1 MFYDN
6 IFKNCIIYD
15 LIKIKVGEKKLQ
27 INFFMQTGNI
37 LLDNLW
43 LIIVLFFVLV
53 FLFLLFYISRYR
65 KYKTNEYVIHF
76 RRGKVKRAGTG
87 GTVILWPVFDEV
99 IVIPTTVQQTLL
111 EAREKV
117 VSYEYQ
123 DVALTAFV
131 YWRVTN
137 PEVSFSKVS
146 WNPVRT
152 DYVEKAIKNATEAI
166 IRTTCA
172 NMPIE
177 QIIRNRAEIIKN
189 VTSELHHLAGD
200 WGITVESVEIR
211 DVEVLDERLKD
222 NLEALKKIEEAENAQ
237 LRQAKMEELVQL
249 RNLEVKRKTGEEEQL
264 VKLTIEQKAKDR
276 EIKITQLEQQ
286 RALIAAE
293 TQRKQKQIEAE
304 AEKFLRVTQEVGV
317 EAERIRQQAQAR
329 KDQLLAEAEGEA
341 AKIKQTQIALAEGI
355 LEQAKALSQAD
366 EKYIQLKTIDMLPDV
381 FKNIN
386 VDKMILLGEGQD
398 AYKSIAQMVLPF
410 MELASEMGITRK
422 LNPGTDGGILER
434 QKRKKDST

>member
-1 MFYDN
+1 MVN
-6 IFKNCIIYD
+6 
-15 LIKIKVGEKKLQ
+15 L
-27 INFFMQTGNI
+27 FFLQTGTGNA

-43 LIIVLFFVLV
+43 LIIVLVVVIFFLFIIFFV
-53 FLFLLFYISRYR
+53 SRYR

-76 RRGKVKRAGTG
+76 RRGKVRRAGTG
-87 GTVILWPVFDEV
+87 GTVVLWPVFDEV

-137 PEVSFSKVS
+137 PEVSYSKVS
-146 WNPVRT
+146 WNPARS

-172 NMPIE
+172 NMKIE

-222 NLEALKKIEEAENAQ
+222 NLEAVKKIEEAQTAQ
-237 LRQAKMEELVQL
+237 LRQAEMEESVQL
-249 RNLEVKRKTGEEEQL
+249 RNLEVRQKTGEQDQE
-264 VKLTIEQKAKDR
+264 VKLTIERKSKER
-276 EIKITQLEQQ
+276 EIQIVQLEQK
-286 RALIAAE
+286 RAVIAAE
-293 TQRKQKQIEAE
+293 TERKQKQIESE
-304 AEKFLRVTQEVGV
+304 AEKYLKITQEVGV
-317 EAERIRQQAQAR
+317 EVERIRQEALAH

-341 AKIKQTQIALAEGI
+341 AKISQTQIAHAQGI

-366 EKYIQLKTIDMLPDV
+366 EKYIQMKAIEMLPDI
-381 FKNIN
+381 FKNVA

-398 AYKSIAQMVLPF
+398 AYKSIAQMILPF
-410 MELASEMGITRK
+410 LEVAKEIGLPSDGKVSTDSEK
-422 LNPGTDGGILER
+422 
-434 QKRKKDST
+434 KRVRARSSS

>member
-1 MFYDN
+1 VNKAMNSFFLQTDN
-6 IFKNCIIYD
+6 V
-15 LIKIKVGEKKLQ
+15 LI
-27 INFFMQTGNI
+27 
-37 LLDNLW
+37 DNLW
-43 LIIVLFFVLV
+43 LIFVLIFVVIFLFIIFFV
-53 FLFLLFYISRYR
+53 SRYR

-87 GTVILWPVFDEV
+87 GTVVLWPVFDEV

-137 PEVSFSKVS
+137 PEVSYSKVS
-146 WNPVRT
+146 WNPARS

-172 NMPIE
+172 NMKIE
-177 QIIRNRAEIIKN
+177 QIIRNRVEIIKN

-211 DVEVLDERLKD
+211 DVEVLDARLKD
-222 NLEALKKIEEAENAQ
+222 NLEAVKKIEEAQTAQ
-237 LRQAKMEELVQL
+237 LRQAEMEESVQL
-249 RNLEVKRKTGEEEQL
+249 RNLDVRRRTGEEDQN
-264 VKLTIEQKAKDR
+264 VKLTIESKAKER
-276 EIKITQLEQQ
+276 EIQIASLEQK
-286 RALIAAE
+286 RAVINAE

-304 AEKFLRVTQEVGV
+304 AEKYLQITQEVGV
-317 EAERIRQQAQAR
+317 EVERIRQQAEAR

-341 AKIKQTQIALAEGI
+341 AKISQTQVAHATGI

-366 EKYIQLKTIDMLPDV
+366 EKYIQMKAIEMLPEI
-381 FKNIN
+381 FKNIA

-410 MELASEMGITRK
+410 LEIAKDIGLTKGEGSSRESSTKQPRARSAS
-422 LNPGTDGGILER
+422 
-434 QKRKKDST
+434 

>member
-1 MFYDN
+1 MQFFLQLESLIDAIVPSIGI
-6 IFKNCIIYD
+6 IFVIGFIIF
-15 LIKIKVGEKKLQ
+15 L
-27 INFFMQTGNI
+27 
-37 LLDNLW
+37 
-43 LIIVLFFVLV
+43 LIII
-53 FLFLLFYISRYR
+53 FYVSRF
-65 KYKTNEYVIHF
+65 KKFKTNEYVIHF

-99 IVIPTTVQQTLL
+99 VIIPTTVQQTLL

-137 PEVSFSKVS
+137 PEISFSKVS
-146 WNPVRT
+146 WDPHRT

-172 NMPIE
+172 NMKIE

-189 VTSELHHLAGD
+189 VTTELHALSGD
-200 WGITVESVEIR
+200 WGITIESIEIR
-211 DVEVLDERLKD
+211 DVEVLDQRLKD
-222 NLEALKKIEEAENAQ
+222 NLEAVKKIEEAQNAQ
-237 LRQAKMEELVQL
+237 LRQAEMEESVQL
-249 RNLEVKRKTGEEEQL
+249 RNLDVRQKTGLSDQEVKL
-264 VKLTIEQKAKDR
+264 SIESKAKNR
-276 EIKITQLEQQ
+276 EIQIAQLEQE
-286 RALIAAE
+286 RAIIAAE
-293 TQRKQKQIEAE
+293 TERKQKQINAE

-317 EAERIRQQAQAR
+317 EAERIRQQAEAR

-341 AKIKQTQIALAEGI
+341 AKITQTQVALAKGI

-366 EKYIQLKTIDMLPDV
+366 EKYIQLKTLDMLPEV

-386 VDKMILLGEGQD
+386 VDRMILLGEGQD
-398 AYKSIAQMVLPF
+398 AYKSVAQMILPF
-410 MELASEMGITRK
+410 MELAKEVGLTKELASASNPSEK
-422 LNPGTDGGILER
+422 K
-434 QKRKKDST
+434 KRKRSE

>member
-1 MFYDN
+1 MQN
-6 IFKNCIIYD
+6 IFFLDIIED
-15 LIKIKVGEKKLQ
+15 LGPFLD
-27 INFFMQTGNI
+27 I
-37 LLDNLW
+37 LPY
-43 LIIVLFFVLV
+43 LIVLV
-53 FLFLLFYISRYR
+53 FVIFLLLVMFYLSRFR

-76 RRGKVKRAGTG
+76 RRGKIKRAGTG
-87 GTVILWPVFDEV
+87 GTVVLWPVFDEV

-131 YWRVTN
+131 YWRCSN
-137 PEVSFSKVS
+137 PEVSFSSVS
-146 WNPVRT
+146 WNPARS

-189 VTSELHHLAGD
+189 VTTELHHLAGD
-200 WGITVESVEIR
+200 WGITIESIEIR

-222 NLEALKKIEEAENAQ
+222 NLEAVKKIEEAENAQ
-237 LRQAKMEELVQL
+237 LRQAEMEELVQL
-249 RNLEVKRKTGEEEQL
+249 RNLEVRKKTGESDQD
-264 VKLTIEQKAKDR
+264 VKLSIESKAKQR
-276 EIKITQLEQQ
+276 EIQISQLEQE
-286 RALIAAE
+286 RAIIAAE
-293 TQRKQKQIEAE
+293 TGRKQKIINAE
-304 AEKFLRVTQEVGV
+304 AEKFLRITQEVGV
-317 EAERIRQQAQAR
+317 EAARIRQQAEAR

-341 AKIKQTQIALAEGI
+341 AKIKQTQLAIAEGI

-366 EKYIQLKTIDMLPDV
+366 EKYIQLKTIDMLPEV
-381 FKNIN
+381 FKNIK

-410 MELASEMGITRK
+410 MELAKEMGFSKGLLPEKEKQPRK
-422 LNPGTDGGILER
+422 R
-434 QKRKKDST
+434 S

>member
-1 MFYDN
+1 MQNLFFLSN
-6 IFKNCIIYD
+6 GLEAIFRD
-15 LIKIKVGEKKLQ
+15 
-27 INFFMQTGNI
+27 
-37 LLDNLW
+37 LW
-43 LIIVLFFVLV
+43 LVIVLAFVIFFLFILFFV
-53 FLFLLFYISRYR
+53 SRYR

-87 GTVILWPVFDEV
+87 GTVVLWPVFDEV
-99 IVIPTTVQQTLL
+99 IIIPTTVQQTLL

-137 PEVSFSKVS
+137 PEISYSKVS
-146 WNPVRT
+146 WNPARS

-172 NMPIE
+172 NMQIE

-222 NLEALKKIEEAENAQ
+222 NLEAVKKIEEAQTAQ
-237 LRQAKMEELVQL
+237 LRQAEMEESVQL
-249 RNLEVKRKTGEEEQL
+249 RNLQVRQRTGEQDQA
-264 VKLTIEQKAKDR
+264 VKLTIERKAKER
-276 EIKITQLEQQ
+276 EIQIVQLEQQ
-286 RALIAAE
+286 RAIIAAE
-293 TQRKQKQIEAE
+293 TARKQKRINAE
-304 AEKFLRVTQEVGV
+304 AEKYMRITQEVGV
-317 EAERIRQQAQAR
+317 EVERIRQEALAH

-341 AKIKQTQIALAEGI
+341 AKISQTQIAYATGI

-366 EKYIQLKTIDMLPDV
+366 EKYIQMKAIEMLPEI
-381 FKNIN
+381 FKNIA

-398 AYKSIAQMVLPF
+398 AYKSIAQMVIPF
-410 MELASEMGITRK
+410 LEVAKELGFSKDASSSEPPSKQPRK
-422 LNPGTDGGILER
+422 RTT
-434 QKRKKDST
+434 S

>member
-1 MFYDN
+1 MKSFFLQTN
-6 IFKNCIIYD
+6 NL
-15 LIKIKVGEKKLQ
+15 LI
-27 INFFMQTGNI
+27 
-37 LLDNLW
+37 DNLW
-43 LIIVLFFVLV
+43 LIFVLVFVVIFLFVLFFV
-53 FLFLLFYISRYR
+53 SRYR

-87 GTVILWPVFDEV
+87 GTVVLWPVFDEV

-117 VSYEYQ
+117 VSHEYQ

-146 WNPVRT
+146 WNPARS

-172 NMPIE
+172 NMKIE

-211 DVEVLDERLKD
+211 DVEVLDARLKD
-222 NLEALKKIEEAENAQ
+222 NLEAVKKIEEAQTAQ
-237 LRQAKMEELVQL
+237 LRQAEMEESVQL
-249 RNLEVKRKTGEEEQL
+249 RNLDVRRRTGEEDQN
-264 VKLTIEQKAKDR
+264 VKLTIESKAKER
-276 EIKITQLEQQ
+276 EIQIETLEQK
-286 RALIAAE
+286 RAIIAAE
-293 TQRKQKQIEAE
+293 TKRKQKQIDSE
-304 AEKFLRVTQEVGV
+304 AEKYMRITQEVGV
-317 EAERIRQQAQAR
+317 EVERIRQEAEAH

-341 AKIKQTQIALAEGI
+341 AKISKTQVAHATGI

-366 EKYIQLKTIDMLPDV
+366 EKYIQMKAIEMLPEI
-381 FKNIN
+381 FKNIA

-410 MELASEMGITRK
+410 LEIAKDIGLAKGEGDLRESSIKQTRK
-422 LNPGTDGGILER
+422 RSE
-434 QKRKKDST
+434 S

>member
-1 MFYDN
+1 M
-6 IFKNCIIYD
+6 KNTFF
-15 LIKIKVGEKKLQ
+15 LQ
-27 INFFMQTGNI
+27 IPNDVLGS
-37 LLDNLW
+37 LW
-43 LIIVLFFVLV
+43 LVIVLAFVIIFLFILFFV
-53 FLFLLFYISRYR
+53 SRYR

-87 GTVILWPVFDEV
+87 GTVVLWPIFDEV

-111 EAREKV
+111 EAKEKV
-117 VSYEYQ
+117 VSFEYQ

-146 WNPVRT
+146 WNPARS

-172 NMPIE
+172 NMKIE

-211 DVEVLDERLKD
+211 DVEVLDARLKD
-222 NLEALKKIEEAENAQ
+222 NLEAVKKIEEAQTAQ
-237 LRQAKMEELVQL
+237 LRQAEMEESVQL
-249 RNLEVKRKTGEEEQL
+249 RNLEVRRRTGEQDQT
-264 VKLTIEQKAKDR
+264 VKLTIERKAKER
-276 EIKITQLEQQ
+276 EIQIVQLEQQ
-286 RALIAAE
+286 RAVIAAE
-293 TQRKQKQIEAE
+293 TERKEKQINAE
-304 AEKFLRVTQEVGV
+304 AEKYMRITQEVGV
-317 EAERIRQQAQAR
+317 EVERIRQQAEAK

-341 AKIKQTQIALAEGI
+341 AKISQTQVAHATGI

-366 EKYIQLKTIDMLPDV
+366 EKYIQMKAIEMLPDI
-381 FKNIN
+381 FKNVA

-410 MELASEMGITRK
+410 LEVAKELGIPKATGNPQTPAKQTRK
-422 LNPGTDGGILER
+422 R
-434 QKRKKDST
+434 SSS

>member
-1 MFYDN
+1 MQNTFFLQEIN
-6 IFKNCIIYD
+6 PLD
-15 LIKIKVGEKKLQ
+15 LIAPL
-27 INFFMQTGNI
+27 F
-37 LLDNLW
+37 
-43 LIIVLFFVLV
+43 VLFFVV
-53 FLFLLFYISRYR
+53 FLLLVMFYVSRYR

-76 RRGKVKRAGTG
+76 RRGKIKRAGTG
-87 GTVILWPVFDEV
+87 GTVVLWPVFDEV
-99 IVIPTTVQQTLL
+99 VVIPTTVQQTLL

-146 WNPVRT
+146 WNPNRT

-172 NMPIE
+172 NMAIE

-189 VTSELHHLAGD
+189 VTTELHHLAGD
-200 WGITVESVEIR
+200 WGVTIESIEIR
-211 DVEVLDERLKD
+211 DVEVLDARLKD
-222 NLEALKKIEEAENAQ
+222 NLEAVKKIQEAQNAQ
-237 LRQAKMEELVQL
+237 LRQAEMEELVQL
-249 RNLEVKRKTGEEEQL
+249 RNLEVRKKTGESDQQ
-264 VKLTIEQKAKDR
+264 VKLSIEAKAKQR
-276 EIKITQLEQQ
+276 EIQIAQLEQE
-286 RALIAAE
+286 RAIIAAE
-293 TQRKQKQIEAE
+293 TERKQKQINAE

-317 EAERIRQQAQAR
+317 EAARIRQQAEAR

-341 AKIKQTQIALAEGI
+341 AKIRQTQVAAAEGI

-366 EKYIQLKTIDMLPDV
+366 EKYIQLKTIDMLPEV

-410 MELASEMGITRK
+410 MELAKEMGFSRGNILPEKEKQPRK
-422 LNPGTDGGILER
+422 RNA
-434 QKRKKDST
+434 S

>member
-1 MFYDN
+1 M
-6 IFKNCIIYD
+6 
-15 LIKIKVGEKKLQ
+15 Q
-27 INFFMQTGNI
+27 INFLQTGI
-37 LLDNLW
+37 MILDNLW
-43 LIIVLFFVLV
+43 LIIVLAFVLI
-53 FLFLLFYISRYR
+53 FLFILFYVSRYR

-87 GTVILWPVFDEV
+87 GTVVLWPIFDEV

-123 DVALTAFV
+123 DVAITAFV

-137 PEVSFSKVS
+137 PEISFSKVS

-211 DVEVLDERLKD
+211 DVEVLDARLKE
-222 NLEALKKIEEAENAQ
+222 NLEAVKKIEEAQNAQ
-237 LRQAKMEELVQL
+237 LRQAEMEELVQL
-249 RNLEVKRKTGEEEQL
+249 RNLDVRKKTGESDQA
-264 VKLTIEQKAKDR
+264 VKLTIESKAKDR
-276 EIKITQLEQQ
+276 EIKIAQLEQQ
-286 RALIAAE
+286 RAIIAAE
-293 TQRKQKQIEAE
+293 TARKQKQIEAE
-304 AEKFLRVTQEVGV
+304 AEKVLRVTQEVEV
-317 EAERIRQQAQAR
+317 EAERIRQQARAR
-329 KDQLLAEAEGEA
+329 RDQLLAEAEGEA
-341 AKIKQTQIALAEGI
+341 AKIKQTQIAMAEGI
-355 LEQAKALSQAD
+355 LEQAKALSDAD
-366 EKYIQLKTIDMLPDV
+366 EKYIQLKSLDMLPEV
-381 FKNIN
+381 FKNIS
-386 VDKMILLGEGQD
+386 VDRMILLGEGQD

-410 MELASEMGITRK
+410 IELAREMGIVK
-422 LNPGTDGGILER
+422 VNPSSVDKTSK
-434 QKRKKDST
+434 KRKKLADRAIE

>member
-1 MFYDN
+1 MLN
-6 IFKNCIIYD
+6 
-15 LIKIKVGEKKLQ
+15 Q
-27 INFFMQTGNI
+27 FFLQTGNPLI
-37 LLDNLW
+37 DNLW
-43 LIIVLFFVLV
+43 LIIVSIIVLV
-53 FLFLLFYISRYR
+53 FLFIMFFISRYR

-87 GTVILWPVFDEV
+87 GTVVLWPIFDEV

-131 YWRVTN
+131 FWRVTN
-137 PEVSFSKVS
+137 PEISYSKVS
-146 WNPVRT
+146 WSPNRS

-172 NMPIE
+172 NMKIE
-177 QIIRNRAEIIKN
+177 QIIRNRMEIIKN

-200 WGITVESVEIR
+200 WGITIESIEIR
-211 DVEVLDERLKD
+211 DVEVLDQRLKD
-222 NLEALKKIEEAENAQ
+222 NLEAVKKIEEAQTAK
-237 LRQAKMEELVQL
+237 LRQAEMEQKVQL
-249 RNLEVKRKTGEEEQL
+249 RNLEVQMHTGEEDQR
-264 VKLTIEQKAKDR
+264 VKLAIESKAKQR
-276 EIKITQLEQQ
+276 EIQVAQLEQQ
-286 RALIAAE
+286 RTVIQAE
-293 TQRKQKQIEAE
+293 TERKQKQINAE
-304 AEKFLRVTQEVGV
+304 AEKYFQITQTVGV
-317 EAERIRQQAQAR
+317 EAERIRQEAEAR

-341 AKIKQTQIALAEGI
+341 AKISQTQIAIAQGI

-366 EKYIQLKTIDMLPDV
+366 EKYIQMRAIEMLPEI
-381 FKNIN
+381 FKNVA

-410 MELASEMGITRK
+410 LEIAKDLGFAKDNENQALKKLRK
-422 LNPGTDGGILER
+422 RPENT
-434 QKRKKDST
+434 

>member
-1 MFYDN
+1 
-6 IFKNCIIYD
+6 
-15 LIKIKVGEKKLQ
+15 
-27 INFFMQTGNI
+27 MQN
-37 LLDNLW
+37 
-43 LIIVLFFVLV
+43 VLFLQNLDS
-53 FLFLLFYISRYR
+53 FLSSLAPFIPVVVVIFFGLFILFALFYVSRYR

-87 GTVILWPVFDEV
+87 GTVFLWPIFDEV

-123 DVALTAFV
+123 DIAVTAFV

-146 WNPVRT
+146 WNPSRT

-172 NMPIE
+172 NMKIE

-211 DVEVLDERLKD
+211 DVEVLDQRLKD
-222 NLEALKKIEEAENAQ
+222 NLEAVKKIEEAQTAQ
-237 LRQAKMEELVQL
+237 LRQAEMEERVQL
-249 RNLEVKRKTGEEEQL
+249 RNLEVKQKTGQTDQE
-264 VKLTIEQKAKDR
+264 VKLQIEAKAKQR
-276 EIKITQLEQQ
+276 EIQIAQLEQQ
-286 RALIAAE
+286 RAVIEAE
-293 TQRKQKQIEAE
+293 TRRKKKQIEAE
-304 AEKFLRVTQEVGV
+304 AEKFLRVTQEIAV
-317 EAERIRQQAQAR
+317 EAERIRQQALAR
-329 KDQLLAEAEGEA
+329 KDQLIAEAEGEA
-341 AKIKQTQIALAEGI
+341 AKISQTQIALAQGI
-355 LEQAKALSQAD
+355 LEQAKALSKAD
-366 EKYIQLKTIDMLPDV
+366 EKYIQLKTIDMLPEV

-398 AYKSIAQMVLPF
+398 AYKSIAQMILPF
-410 MELASEMGITRK
+410 IELAKEVGLTGKNTPEQRK
-422 LNPGTDGGILER
+422 SR
-434 QKRKKDST
+434 KRDN

>member
-1 MFYDN
+1 MNN
-6 IFKNCIIYD
+6 IFVLQNLDSLIAD
-15 LIKIKVGEKKLQ
+15 LAPYGAGIVILFVFVF
-27 INFFMQTGNI
+27 IFFAI
-37 LLDNLW
+37 
-43 LIIVLFFVLV
+43 
-53 FLFLLFYISRYR
+53 FYVSRYR

-87 GTVILWPVFDEV
+87 GTVFMWPIFDEV

-117 VSYEYQ
+117 VSHEYQ
-123 DVALTAFV
+123 DIAITAFV

-146 WNPVRT
+146 WNPARS

-172 NMPIE
+172 NMRIE

-211 DVEVLDERLKD
+211 DVEVLDARLKD
-222 NLEALKKIEEAENAQ
+222 NLEAVKKIEEAQTAQ
-237 LRQAKMEELVQL
+237 LRQAEMEEMVQL
-249 RNLEVKRKTGEEEQL
+249 RNLAVKQKTGETDQE
-264 VKLTIEQKAKDR
+264 VKLQIESKAKQR
-276 EIKITQLEQQ
+276 EIQIAQLEQE
-286 RALIAAE
+286 RAVIEAE
-293 TQRKQKQIEAE
+293 TKRRRMKIEAE
-304 AEKFLRVTQEVGV
+304 AEKFLKVTQEISVD
-317 EAERIRQQAQAR
+317 AERIRQEAMAR
-329 KDQLLAEAEGEA
+329 KDQLIAEAEGEA
-341 AKIKQTQIALAEGI
+341 AKISKTQIALAQGI
-355 LEQAKALSQAD
+355 LEQAKALSEAD
-366 EKYIQLKTIDMLPDV
+366 EKYIQLKTLDMLPEV

-410 MELASEMGITRK
+410 VELAREMG
-422 LNPGTDGGILER
+422 LNKTGGTSER
-434 QKRKKDST
+434 IPRSREED

>member
-1 MFYDN
+1 MQN
-6 IFKNCIIYD
+6 IFF
-15 LIKIKVGEKKLQ
+15 LQ
-27 INFFMQTGNI
+27 IEE
-37 LLDNLW
+37 LLPL
-43 LIIVLFFVLV
+43 LPYFFVLIFVV
-53 FLFLLFYISRYR
+53 FLLLIMFYVSRYR
-65 KYKTNEYVIHF
+65 KYKTNEFVIHF
-76 RRGKVKRAGTG
+76 RRGKIKRAGTG
-87 GTVILWPVFDEV
+87 GTVVLWPIFDEV
-99 IVIPTTVQQTLL
+99 IVIPTTLQQTLL

-131 YWRVTN
+131 YWRVSN
-137 PEVSFSKVS
+137 PEVSYSSVS
-146 WNPVRT
+146 WNPARS

-189 VTSELHHLAGD
+189 VTTELHHLAGD
-200 WGITVESVEIR
+200 WGITIESIEIR

-222 NLEALKKIEEAENAQ
+222 NLEAVKKIEEAQNAQ
-237 LRQAKMEELVQL
+237 LRQAEMEELVQL
-249 RNLEVKRKTGEEEQL
+249 RNLEVRRKTGESDQH
-264 VKLTIEQKAKDR
+264 VKLSIESKAKQR
-276 EIKITQLEQQ
+276 EIQIAQLEQE
-286 RALIAAE
+286 RAIIAAE
-293 TQRKQKQIEAE
+293 TERKQKQINAE
-304 AEKFLRVTQEVGV
+304 AEKFLRITQEVGV
-317 EAERIRQQAQAR
+317 EAARIRQQAEAR

-366 EKYIQLKTIDMLPDV
+366 EKYIQLKTIDMLPEV
-381 FKNIN
+381 FKNIK

-410 MELASEMGITRK
+410 MELAKEMGFSKDLLSGKEKQPRK
-422 LNPGTDGGILER
+422 RT
-434 QKRKKDST
+434 

>member
-1 MFYDN
+1 MQNTFFLQIEELIPLLPYFFILIFVVFLLLIMFY
-6 IFKNCIIYD
+6 
-15 LIKIKVGEKKLQ
+15 V
-27 INFFMQTGNI
+27 
-37 LLDNLW
+37 
-43 LIIVLFFVLV
+43 
-53 FLFLLFYISRYR
+53 SRYR

-76 RRGKVKRAGTG
+76 RRGKIKRAGTG
-87 GTVILWPVFDEV
+87 GTVVLWPIFDEV

-117 VSYEYQ
+117 VSHEYQ

-131 YWRVTN
+131 YWRVSN
-137 PEVSFSKVS
+137 PEISFSSVS
-146 WNPVRT
+146 WNPTRT

-189 VTSELHHLAGD
+189 VTTELHHLAGD
-200 WGITVESVEIR
+200 WGITIESIEIR

-222 NLEALKKIEEAENAQ
+222 NLEAVKKIEEAQNAQ
-237 LRQAKMEELVQL
+237 LRQAEMEELVQL
-249 RNLEVKRKTGEEEQL
+249 RNLEVRKKTGESDQG
-264 VKLTIEQKAKDR
+264 VKLSIESKAKQR
-276 EIKITQLEQQ
+276 EIQIAQLEQE
-286 RALIAAE
+286 RAIIASE
-293 TQRKQKQIEAE
+293 TERKQKQINAE
-304 AEKFLRVTQEVGV
+304 GEKFLRITQEVGV
-317 EAERIRQQAQAR
+317 EAARIRQQAEAR

-341 AKIKQTQIALAEGI
+341 AKIKQTQIAIAEGI

-366 EKYIQLKTIDMLPDV
+366 EKYIQLKTIDMLPEV
-381 FKNIN
+381 FKNIK

-410 MELASEMGITRK
+410 MELAKEMGFSKNLLPEKEKQPRK
-422 LNPGTDGGILER
+422 RT
-434 QKRKKDST
+434 

>member
-1 MFYDN
+1 MQN
-6 IFKNCIIYD
+6 
-15 LIKIKVGEKKLQ
+15 Q
-27 INFFMQTGNI
+27 FFLQTGNFFI
-37 LLDNLW
+37 DNLA
-43 LIIVLFFVLV
+43 IGIVLLSVIFVLFIIFFV
-53 FLFLLFYISRYR
+53 SRYR

-99 IVIPTTVQQTLL
+99 VVIPTTVQQTLL

-131 YWRVTN
+131 FWRVTN
-137 PEVSFSKVS
+137 PEISYSKVS
-146 WNPVRT
+146 WNPNRS

-172 NMPIE
+172 NMQIE
-177 QIIRNRAEIIKN
+177 QIIRNRMEIIKN

-200 WGITVESVEIR
+200 WGITIESIEIR
-211 DVEVLDERLKD
+211 DVEVLDQRLKD
-222 NLEALKKIEEAENAQ
+222 NLEAVKKIEEAQKAQ
-237 LRQAKMEELVQL
+237 LRQAEMEQAVQL
-249 RNLEVKRKTGEEEQL
+249 RNLEVRKFTGEEDQK
-264 VKLTIEQKAKDR
+264 VKLVIESRAKER
-276 EIKITQLEQQ
+276 EIQIAQLEQQ
-286 RALIAAE
+286 RAIIQAE
-293 TQRKQKQIEAE
+293 TSRKQKQINAE
-304 AEKFLRVTQEVGV
+304 AEKYLQITQTVGV
-317 EAERIRQQAQAR
+317 EAERIRQEAEAR

-341 AKIKQTQIALAEGI
+341 AKISQTQIAMAKGI

-366 EKYIQLKTIDMLPDV
+366 DKYIQMKSIEMLPEI
-381 FKNIN
+381 FKNIK

-410 MELASEMGITRK
+410 
-422 LNPGTDGGILER
+422 LEIAKDLGFSKGNEDPATKP
-434 QKRKKDST
+434 KRKRTTST

>member
-1 MFYDN
+1 MIKTFFLQELDLISLIAPLFILFFFVFLLLVMFY
-6 IFKNCIIYD
+6 
-15 LIKIKVGEKKLQ
+15 V
-27 INFFMQTGNI
+27 
-37 LLDNLW
+37 
-43 LIIVLFFVLV
+43 
-53 FLFLLFYISRYR
+53 SRYR
-65 KYKTNEYVIHF
+65 KYKTNEFVIHF
-76 RRGKVKRAGTG
+76 RRGKIKRAGTG
-87 GTVILWPVFDEV
+87 GTVVLWPIFDEV

-131 YWRVTN
+131 YWRVSN
-137 PEVSFSKVS
+137 PEVSYSSVS
-146 WNPVRT
+146 WNPARS

-189 VTSELHHLAGD
+189 VTTELHHLAGD
-200 WGITVESVEIR
+200 WGITIESIEIR

-222 NLEALKKIEEAENAQ
+222 NLEAVKKIEEAQNAQ
-237 LRQAKMEELVQL
+237 MRQAEMEELVQL
-249 RNLEVKRKTGEEEQL
+249 RNLEVRRKTGESDQH
-264 VKLTIEQKAKDR
+264 VKLSIESRAKKR
-276 EIKITQLEQQ
+276 EIQIAQLEQE
-286 RALIAAE
+286 RAIIAAE
-293 TQRKQKQIEAE
+293 TERKRKQINAE

-317 EAERIRQQAQAR
+317 EAARIRQQAEAR

-341 AKIKQTQIALAEGI
+341 AKIRQTQIATAEGI

-366 EKYIQLKTIDMLPDV
+366 EKYIQLKTIDMLPEV
-381 FKNIN
+381 FKNIK

-410 MELASEMGITRK
+410 MELAKEMGLSKSQLPGKEKQPRK
-422 LNPGTDGGILER
+422 RT
-434 QKRKKDST
+434 QS